1 MTNPHVY
8 VHRIRGLCVSGLL
21 AGLMLVSAVL
31 VRPSVAEL
39 KGRPQEDTMITVNVT
54 TILQQEHLSKRK
66 INDEISQRTLKTFLR
81 QLDPRKLYFTQADI
95 DEFSEKEF
103 QLDDMARNADVSMAY
118 TIFNRFL
125 KRVDERVK
133 LVNELLDVKHD
144 FTVDEE
150 IVTDSDLTVYAKD
163 DAMLRD
169 KWRKQ
174 IKFELL
180 VQKAEKT
187 EGDEAI
193 AKLRRRYSSLAK
205 RMHQIDNDELLEM
218 YITALTSSF
227 DPHTTY
233 MSKSSYDNFLIMM
246 RLELE
251 GIGAS
256 LQYEDGYTKV
266 KELIPGG
273 AAEKDGRLKAEDRV
287 IGVAQGKGG
296 GEFVDVV
303 DMNLND
309 VVKLIRGTP
318 GTVVALKVIP
328 AGAQEPK
335 VYEITRA
342 RIELKDKEARAE
354 IIEEGQKP
362 NGQPYKIGVID
373 LPSFY
378 MDMEGRTYG
387 RKEYKSTTRDVQRIL
402 QDFTRKDVDAVVLDL
417 RRNGGGSLP
426 EAESLTGL
434 FIDRGPVVQVKGS
447 DGKIEQKP
455 DPSPGMAWEGPLVVL
470 TSKFSASA
478 SEILAGAVQDYH
490 RGIVVG
496 DKATHGKGTVQ
507 SLLNLGRQ
515 LFGIPNAPSL
525 GALKITMQQ
534 FYRPSGDSTQN
545 RGVLADV
552 ELPSLTTH
560 LDVGEADLDY
570 AVEFDR
576 IKAAEFKTERL
587 VDAKLV
593 DELRQRSQIRIGQDE
608 EFQKELRRIESYKK
622 QKAQKRVSLNEE
634 KFLAERA
641 ELNADKEE
649 EKKYEEL
656 NDTAPVFKRDFYNNE
671 ALAITLD
678 YLRLSKVPTVT
689 KR

>member
-1 MTNPHVY
+1 MTNPL
-8 VHRIRGLCVSGLL
+8 VHFRRLRCIGVPGFLT
-21 AGLMLVSAVL
+21 GLMLAAAVL
-31 VRPSVAEL
+31 VRPTVAEL
-39 KGRPQEDTMITVNVT
+39 KGPTQHDTMITVNVT
-54 TILQQEHLSKRK
+54 TILQQEHLSERK
-66 INDEISQRTLKTFLR
+66 IDDEISQRTFKTFLR

-95 DEFSEKEF
+95 DEFSQYEF
-103 QLDDMARNADVSMAY
+103 KLDDMARNADVSIAY

-125 KRVDERVK
+125 KRVEERVK
-133 LVNELLDVKHD
+133 LVGELLDEKQD

-163 DAMLRD
+163 DAMMRD

-218 YITALTSSF
+218 YITAMTSSF

-233 MSKSSYDNFLIMM
+233 MSKSTYDNFLIQM

-287 IGVAQGKGG
+287 IAVAQGKG

-318 GTVVALKVIP
+318 GTVVALKVVP

-335 VYEITRA
+335 VYDITRA

-354 IIEEGQKP
+354 IIEDGQKP

-378 MDMEGRTYG
+378 MDMEGRSFG
-387 RKEYKSTTRDVQRIL
+387 RREYKSTTRDVQRIL
-402 QDFTRKDVDAVVLDL
+402 QDFNRKNVDAVVLDL

-455 DPSPGMAWEGPLVVL
+455 DPSAGMAWEGPLVVL

-490 RGIVVG
+490 RGIIVG
-496 DKATHGKGTVQ
+496 DKSTHGKGTVQ

-570 AVEFDR
+570 ALEFDR
-576 IKAAEFKTERL
+576 IRAAEFTPERL
-587 VDAKLV
+587 VDAKIV
-593 DELRQRSQIRIGQDE
+593 DDLRRRSQERIAHDAD
-608 EFQKELRRIESYKK
+608 FQKELRRIESYKK
-622 QKAQKRVSLNEE
+622 QKAQKRVSLNEK

-649 EKKYEEL
+649 EKKYDEL

-671 ALAITLD
+671 TLSITLD